1 MAPDL
6 VREFIRTFNDEVNQT
21 RRDCGHRRN
30 GLQREQKDLER
41 RIDTLLDAFASGALK
56 GASVQAKL
64 EALEA
69 RQAEVAKELGGL
81 SAEPVQ
87 IHPNL
92 ADLYR
97 RKVAALQ
104 DLLEA
109 DATRTEAVEIIR
121 SLVDQVIF
129 RPAAE
134 AGLEIELVGD
144 IAGMVHLAQ
153 NSNEN
158 SPVSRAV
165 HDEFMRSVKVV
176 AGVGFEPT
184 TFRL

>member
-1 MAPDL
+1 D
-6 VREFIRTFNDEVNQT
+6 VT
-21 RRDCGHRRN
+21 RNRLDVVHRRYVH
-30 GLQREQKDLER
+30 QREQRDPEY

-69 RQAEVAKELGGL
+69 RRGEVAKELGSL
-81 SAEPVQ
+81 SEEPVRL
-87 IHPNL
+87 HPNL

-97 RKVAALQ
+97 QKVIALQ
-104 DLLEA
+104 DLLES
-109 DATRTEAVEIIR
+109 DDTRTEAVGMIR
-121 SLVDQVIF
+121 SLVEGVIF
-129 RPAAE
+129 RPTPE

-153 NSNEN
+153 NANGN
-158 SPVSRAV
+158 SPVSGAV

>member
-6 VREFIRTFNDEVNQT
+6 VSEFIRAFNDEINRT
-21 RRDCGHRRN
+21 LRDRDHRHD

-69 RQAEVAKELGGL
+69 RQGKSRRNLLDL
-81 SAEPVQ
+81 SAEPVRL
-87 IHPNL
+87 HPNL
-92 ADLYR
+92 AAIYR

-104 DLLEA
+104 DLLEK

-121 SLVDQVIF
+121 TLIEQVIF
-129 RPAAE
+129 RPTAE
-134 AGLEIELVGD
+134 AGLEVELVGD

-158 SPVSRAV
+158 GPVSRAV
-165 HDEFMRSVKVV
+165 HDEFTRSVKVV